1 MPELPEVTNLARQ
14 MNHELTGRRIS
25 TIDVAQPK
33 CLNMPVQEFCHLV
46 EGTSVGSVTARG
58 KWAFLRLEP
67 GITFL
72 LNLGMGG
79 DALFHAAGAPLS
91 ENRQVTVLFE
101 DAAALSLHFWWFGY
115 VHAVR
120 TADLASHAMPRV
132 RNAGSED
139 PDRQYNIVYLPA
151 LSDVERARHGA

>member
-67 GITFL
+67 GVTFL

-79 DALFHAAGAPLS
+79 DALFH
-91 ENRQVTVLFE
+91 
-101 DAAALSLHFWWFGY
+101 AAALSLHFWWFGY